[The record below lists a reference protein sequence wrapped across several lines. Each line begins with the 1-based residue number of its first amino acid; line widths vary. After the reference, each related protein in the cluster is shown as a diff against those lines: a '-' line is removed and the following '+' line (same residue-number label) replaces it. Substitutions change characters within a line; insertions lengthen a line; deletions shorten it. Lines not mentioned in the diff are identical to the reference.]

1 MCKTVIESYYKTNGV
16 VTFNNPY
23 TPDKQLLSG
32 ISVNETVDFV
42 ELYDVYT
49 NEEIGKIQF
58 NNINKKTLGN
68 PISYV
73 VTENISIQLNDSSLF
88 ASNYYKSINNNYYPT
103 GSKYI
108 ISIAS
113 GSGDFATKK
122 GFIVIDALEN
132 KRLVTIVLD

>member
-88 ASNYYKSINNNYYPT
+88 ASNYYYYPT